1 MNLANKLTLARMIL
15 VPFFVAALLS
25 ESFEG
30 FFLALIIFVAA
41 SVTDWLDGRIARKY
55 HMITA
60 FGKFL
65 DPIADKVLV
74 SSALICFAGMLWVDA
89 WAVAL
94 IIAREF
100 IVSGIRL
107 AAVESKEK
115 IVISARFSGKLKT
128 AFTMIAICA
137 ILIINAY
144 HSVVAAESAVWPRI
158 ASNILMYICAALTV
172 ISGVQYAV
180 DYRGVF
186 K

>member
-15 VPFFVAALLS
+15 VPFFVAAALMS
-25 ESFEG
+25 WY
-30 FFLALIIFVAA
+30 LAAFVIFALA

-74 SSALICFAGMLWVDA
+74 ASALICFAGLGWTSAWV
-89 WAVAL
+89 VAL
-94 IIAREF
+94 ITAREF

-107 AAVESKEK
+107 AAVESREK
-115 IVISARFSGKLKT
+115 IVISARLSGKLKT
-128 AFTMIAICA
+128 AFTMFAICA
-137 ILIINAY
+137 VLIMKSFGFGNQL
-144 HSVVAAESAVWPRI
+144 AVDI
-158 ASNILMYICAALTV
+158 IMYICAALTV